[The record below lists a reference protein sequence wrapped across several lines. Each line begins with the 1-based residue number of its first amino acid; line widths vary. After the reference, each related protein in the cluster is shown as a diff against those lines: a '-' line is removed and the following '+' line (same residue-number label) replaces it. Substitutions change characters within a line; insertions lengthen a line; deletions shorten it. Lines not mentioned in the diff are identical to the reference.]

1 MTTYE
6 RSIYLR
12 LQHHRQLL
20 KNQLTVDM
28 SKSTRNTLRLI
39 SVIIVLALVL
49 MELNVIPNL
58 LNYKFWFMVAAYALA
73 LITYR

>member
-1 MTTYE
+1 
-6 RSIYLR
+6 

>member
-1 MTTYE
+1 
-6 RSIYLR
+6 
-12 LQHHRQLL
+12 
-20 KNQLTVDM
+20 M

-49 MELNVIPNL
+49 MELNVIPDL